1 MEEGIY
7 KYLSDMFIRV
17 MERIGFLNLDG
28 VELLFI
34 FLWRKVNQDIMVIQ
48 YSL

>member
-7 KYLSDMFIRV
+7 KYLSDMCGRI
-17 MERIGFLNLDG
+17 MERISFLNLDG